1 MGRRFGSLALSIA
14 AALAIASPLFAD
26 SYKVDPVHSGAS
38 FRIGHLGVGRVQG
51 RFDEVNGSFTL
62 EADATKNTF
71 DISMPT
77 AKLDT
82 NNSARDT
89 HVRGPDFFN
98 SAEFKEITFKS
109 TQVAKVD
116 DTHFNVTGDLT
127 VHGVTKSITLAVE
140 KIGQADLP
148 PPLGSRAGL
157 EAVFTIKRSDFGMAF
172 MADKIGDDVM
182 LIVDLEG
189 TKQ

>member
-1 MGRRFGSLALSIA
+1 MVRRTGLGVVSMA
-14 AALAIASPLFAD
+14 AALLFGSPLLAE
-26 SYKVDPVHSGAS
+26 SYKVDPVHSSAS

-51 RFDEVNGSFTL
+51 RFDEVRGSFTL

-71 DISMPT
+71 EISMPV

-82 NNSARDT
+82 NNGQRDA

-116 DTHFNVTGDLT
+116 DTHYNVTGDLT
-127 VHGVTKSITLAVE
+127 VHGVTKSMTIAVE
-140 KIGQADLP
+140 KIGQADTAMGP
-148 PPLGSRAGL
+148 RAGV
-157 EAVFTIKRSDFGMAF
+157 EAVFAIKRSDFGMAF
-172 MADKIGDDVM
+172 MADKIGDDVQ